1 MQTHLTKVLT
11 DIFKTSN
18 TIEGMIS
25 DISGSDY
32 FVKLNSGE
40 IVKTKIQDNLNVKKG
55 DLGVVILGTPNIF
68 IPLPTKNLTT
78 KKVYI

>member
-11 DIFKTSN
+11 DIFRTSN

-25 DISGSDY
+25 DISGNDY

>member
-18 TIEGMIS
+18 TVEGIIN
-25 DISGSDY
+25 DISGNDY
-32 FVKLNSGE
+32 FVRLNSGE
-40 IVKTKIQDNLNVKKG
+40 IIKAKIQDSLNVKKG

>member
-25 DISGSDY
+25 DISGNDY